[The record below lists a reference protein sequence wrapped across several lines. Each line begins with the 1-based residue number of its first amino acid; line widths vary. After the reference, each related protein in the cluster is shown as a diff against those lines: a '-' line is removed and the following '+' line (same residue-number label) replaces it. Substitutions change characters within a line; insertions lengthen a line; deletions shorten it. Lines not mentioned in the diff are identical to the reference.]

1 MARIFSLMELG
12 FPPGFMDRLPAIM
25 SDNAGKWRKEFSP
38 EELAGIGPIIQ
49 ETLAELDYTQEAGW
63 FMAEGGN

>member
-1 MARIFSLMELG
+1 
-12 FPPGFMDRLPAIM
+12 M